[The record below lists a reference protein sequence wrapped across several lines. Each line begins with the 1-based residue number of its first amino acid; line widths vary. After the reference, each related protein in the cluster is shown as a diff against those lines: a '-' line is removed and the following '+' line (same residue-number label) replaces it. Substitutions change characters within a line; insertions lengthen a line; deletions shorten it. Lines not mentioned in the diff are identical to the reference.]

1 MTKGLFIVFEG
12 GEGTG
17 KTTAIEAIYNW
28 LIENNF
34 KCIKTREPG
43 GIKISEEIRQVILN
57 KDNTAM
63 DGRTEA
69 LLYAAA
75 RRQHL
80 VEKVIPAL
88 QNETIVLC
96 DRFIDSSLAYQG
108 YARGLGIEEVMS
120 INKFAIGEYMPDISI
135 LFDLDPKIGLERIS
149 SSNQRE
155 INRLDLE
162 KLDFHENVRVGY
174 NIVYE
179 NNKHRIIKI
188 DASKSKENVISDI
201 KKILKAKISAN
212 MN

>member
-1 MTKGLFIVFEG
+1 MM
-12 GEGTG
+12 
-17 KTTAIEAIYNW
+17 EA
-28 LIENNF
+28 
-34 KCIKTREPG
+34 
-43 GIKISEEIRQVILN
+43 
-57 KDNTAM
+57 
-63 DGRTEA
+63 RTEA

-88 QNETIVLC
+88 EKGVIVLC

-108 YARGLGIEEVMS
+108 YARNLGIEEVMS

-149 SSNQRE
+149 NNNSRE

-162 KLDFHENVRVGY
+162 ELDFHQKVRDGY

-179 NNKHRIIKI
+179 RNKDRIIKI
-188 DASKSKENVISDI
+188 DAEQSKENVIKQI
-201 KKILKAKISAN
+201 KSILDSKIKSLIN
-212 MN
+212 

>member
-1 MTKGLFIVFEG
+1 MDEQKLYFMQLQDVNILF
-12 GEGTG
+12 
-17 KTTAIEAIYNW
+17 
-28 LIENNF
+28 
-34 KCIKTREPG
+34 
-43 GIKISEEIRQVILN
+43 
-57 KDNTAM
+57 
-63 DGRTEA
+63 
-69 LLYAAA
+69 
-75 RRQHL
+75 
-80 VEKVIPAL
+80 EKVIPAL